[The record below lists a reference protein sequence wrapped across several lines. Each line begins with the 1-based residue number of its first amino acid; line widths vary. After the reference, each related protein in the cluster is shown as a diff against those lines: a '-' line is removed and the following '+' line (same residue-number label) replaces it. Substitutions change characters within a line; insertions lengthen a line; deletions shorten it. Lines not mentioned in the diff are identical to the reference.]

1 MVQKHDQFCDLAK
14 FLCIF
19 FVRTAPPAPARALP
33 PPRPARPAGN
43 RPAHP
48 RTCNPRCQ
56 WHWPCGPG
64 RAARAPLQH
73 ALQLSLHATSPSQ
86 AAAPAPP
93 RSPARGPPPRP
104 RHPNLAAGLAS
115 RLSGQ
120 QSHFRCTRPAPP
132 APRPACPPARPRPR
146 FPRPPANYPPPPA
159 PLLCVLLAATPLV

>member
-1 MVQKHDQFCDLAK
+1 MQKHDQFCDLAK

-48 RTCNPRCQ
+48 RTWNPRCQ

-120 QSHFRCTRPAPP
+120 QSHFRPRCTRSKSTHQSPFFFDF
-132 APRPACPPARPRPR
+132 RQTGLETQNTRLRNK
-146 FPRPPANYPPPPA
+146 NYQNVQF
-159 PLLCVLLAATPLV
+159 LGI